1 MLIESISLVFRDGPL
16 RPGDHV
22 EHGENDETRVALHR
36 AEVGSGDCC
45 GS

>member
-1 MLIESISLVFRDGPL
+1 MLIESISLDFRDGPL

-22 EHGENDETRVALHR
+22 EHGENGETQVALHR
-36 AEVGSGDCC
+36 AEVDPGDCC